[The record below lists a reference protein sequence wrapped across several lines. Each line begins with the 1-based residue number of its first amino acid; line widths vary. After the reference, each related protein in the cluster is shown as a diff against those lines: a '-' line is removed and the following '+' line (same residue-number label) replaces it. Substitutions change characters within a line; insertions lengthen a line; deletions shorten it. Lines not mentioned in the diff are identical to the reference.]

1 MTNGATLTIGIP
13 TYNGSAYIRSTLDSV
28 IKQISDEL
36 KTRVDILVSD
46 NASTDG
52 IQEIVKGYQES
63 QSARIQYSRNGT
75 NVGYDRNVDMLF
87 KKASGQYVW
96 MLGDDDVLKD
106 EAISQVLNVLDLHQ
120 NLRVVQINFDCYDRK
135 FENVLTHASTSVD
148 LLCNDADSFL
158 LHSNGRYG
166 QVSSLVMNKEAWNR
180 ENLANGLGS
189 NFIHMY
195 ALFRILLH
203 GNSYIINRPLINIR
217 MGSENF
223 GTSGD
228 SLLSIALSTG
238 AIFNSL
244 RELGYS
250 SNIVKMLVKPARRYA
265 YDTIL
270 IAKLAGI
277 KNKSDAVKKLI
288 AVYNGPLLWLK
299 WIPVILCPDSLFK
312 KLYVLKKGFSSKT
325 RIIERKLKEW
335 LRTPK

>member
-1 MTNGATLTIGIP
+1 MINGATLTIGIP

-28 IKQISDEL
+28 IKQIPDDL
-36 KTRVDILVSD
+36 KQRVDILVSD
-46 NASTDG
+46 NASTDE
-52 IQEIVKGYQES
+52 IPEIVKAYQNS
-63 QSARIQYSRNGT
+63 QSVRIQYSRNDT

-106 EAISQVLNVLDLHQ
+106 EAISQVLNILDLHH
-120 NLRVVQINFDCYDRK
+120 NLKVVQINFDCYDRK
-135 FENVLTHASTSVD
+135 FENLLTPASKSVD

-166 QVSSLVMNKEAWNR
+166 QVSSLVINKEAWNR
-180 ENLANGLGS
+180 EDLTKGQGS
-189 NFIHMY
+189 NFIHVY
-195 ALFRILLH
+195 ALFRILLR

-244 RELGYS
+244 KELGYS
-250 SNIVKMLVKPARRYA
+250 SNMVKLLIKPARRYA

-270 IAKLAGI
+270 IAKLAGL
-277 KNKSDAVKKLI
+277 KNKRWAVKKLVG
-288 AVYNGPLLWLK
+288 VYNGPLLWFK
-299 WIPVILCPDSLFK
+299 WIPVILCPDSIFK
-312 KLYVLKKGFSSKT
+312 KLYFLKKGVSSKT

-335 LRTPK
+335 IRTPQ